1 MFYTESRNYHQEKQ
15 ISSFMWG
22 VYGWMAAALT
32 VTSYVAYAIALIPSF
47 FYALHSNPV
56 LLMLIFLAQIG
67 LVLSLSVMLPRLSF
81 GAALTLFVLYAASMG
96 ITMSSIFYIYTTGS
110 IATTFLTSAGM
121 FGAMAL
127 YGYVT
132 KADLTT
138 IGSMGM
144 MVLFGLIIGMFVN
157 IFLQNSAF
165 DMFLSGVGVI
175 VFALLTAYDVQKIKA
190 IGSQL
195 LIGQQEIA
203 KITILCALTL
213 YLDFINLFLFLL
225 RFMGKKRD

>member
-1 MFYTESRNYHQEKQ
+1 MFYTESRNHQYEKQ

-22 VYGWMAAALT
+22 VYGWMSGALT
-32 VTSYVAYAIALIPSF
+32 LTAYIAYAVALSPRFIYTLHTSPLLLFGIFFAQIALVTSLTAL
-47 FYALHSNPV
+47 
-56 LLMLIFLAQIG
+56 
-67 LVLSLSVMLPRLSF
+67 LPRLSF
-81 GAALTLFVLYAASMG
+81 TAAIGLYALYAASMG
-96 ITMSSIFYIYTTGS
+96 VTLSSIFYIYTTAS
-110 IATTFLTSAGM
+110 IGATFVTCAGM

-132 KADLTT
+132 KADLTS
-138 IGSMGM
+138 IGSMGL

-157 IFLQNSAF
+157 IFLQSPAF
-165 DMFLSGVGVI
+165 DMVLSGIGVI
-175 VFALLTAYDVQKIKA
+175 IFALLTAYDVQKIKM

-195 LIGQQEIA
+195 LGGTQEMA
-203 KITILCALTL
+203 KVTILCALTL